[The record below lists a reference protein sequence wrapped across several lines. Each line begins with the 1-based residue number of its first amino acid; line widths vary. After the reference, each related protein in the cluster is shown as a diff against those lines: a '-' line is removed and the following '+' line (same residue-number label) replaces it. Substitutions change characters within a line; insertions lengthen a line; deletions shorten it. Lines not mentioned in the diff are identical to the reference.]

1 MSRLI
6 DADAL
11 KRKAQRVATESWKM
25 GLTARIE
32 TTLNQFIDW
41 IDNAPTVQP
50 EPTQEI
56 QDILDYLDTVLHPIV
71 SPEHLD
77 VYSRLHDMI
86 SSLPYAQPDEIPLEW
101 IDKHLE
107 WLDNCDND
115 FAQLAK
121 VGIKAMV
128 ELWKKDGSGFCS
140 EAKRKKDN
148 E

>member
-11 KRKAQRVATESWKM
+11 ISDLEYDVELDARALDCLDNEYRRDIIQFDKDYKQNAIDLLRK
-25 GLTARIE
+25 
-32 TTLNQFIDW
+32 
-41 IDNAPTVQP
+41 APTVQP

-56 QDILDYLDTVLHPIV
+56 QDILDYLNTVLHPIV
-71 SPEHLD
+71 SPEHWD
-77 VYSRLHDMI
+77 VYSRLHDMV

-121 VGIKAMV
+121 VSIKAMV
-128 ELWKKDGSGFCS
+128 ELWKKDGI
-140 EAKRKKDN
+140 
-148 E
+148 